1 MKFNRFVIRFAMS
14 LGLLAGGA
22 ALIHAQESAPPA
34 TTNTARIYFAG
45 GKGGEPDQNTCSFE
59 VKAGEYKFNGGTN
72 NDCTNDDM
80 YWYRI
85 DNAPSAALITL
96 HAEDDCRKGGDWYF
110 TIRTYISPVTVGWQK
125 ISDLQYLKAG
135 DIVTRGLMYEEG
147 HYEEG
152 SGVGGKISC
161 VTIDY

>member
-1 MKFNRFVIRFAMS
+1 MKLNRVVVRFAMS
-14 LGLLAGGA
+14 LALLAAGA
-22 ALIHAQESAPPA
+22 ASIHAQESTPPA

-45 GKGGEPDQNTCSFE
+45 GKGGEPDQNMCSFE
-59 VKAGEYKFNGGTN
+59 VKAGIYKFNGGSN

-96 HAEDDCRKGGDWYF
+96 HAEDDCRRGGDWYF
-110 TIRTYISPVTVGWQK
+110 TLRTYINPVTVGWQK
-125 ISDLQYLKAG
+125 ISDLQHLKAG
-135 DIVTRGLMYEEG
+135 DIVTRGLLYEAG
-147 HYEEG
+147 AYDKG
-152 SGVGGKISC
+152 DVGGKISC